1 MQAATELASW
11 ESKYSHLVPIY
22 ILIFFLLNWKTA
34 K

>member
-22 ILIFFLLNWKTA
+22 ILKIISFKLKDR
-34 K
+34 